1 MNFLKNCRDNEGLTC
16 SSVTIRSP
24 ADVFSVNDISRLV
37 TVLLIT
43 FKS

>member
-1 MNFLKNCRDNEGLTC
+1 MNFLKKRRDNEGLTC
-16 SSVTIRSP
+16 SSVTIHCP
-24 ADVFSVNDISRLV
+24 ADVSSVNDSGRLV